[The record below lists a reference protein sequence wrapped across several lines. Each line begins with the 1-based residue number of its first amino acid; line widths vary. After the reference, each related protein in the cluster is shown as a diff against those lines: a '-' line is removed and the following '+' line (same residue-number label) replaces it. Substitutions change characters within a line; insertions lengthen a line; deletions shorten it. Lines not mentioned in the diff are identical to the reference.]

1 MQPTAQSRFADH
13 LCRFL
18 ATATAPRFATGQWLK
33 SLSEDDLYRLNC
45 LIGLALEHHNE
56 RAWDDLAMTCI
67 KANSAERGTCDL
79 PLSGDQLMSYVTT
92 LRVISTIETLRR
104 KGRIE
109 LKTDLTIQPDA
120 ALEAYAPRWAFTRR
134 AHFAH

>member
-1 MQPTAQSRFADH
+1 
-13 LCRFL
+13 
-18 ATATAPRFATGQWLK
+18 
-33 SLSEDDLYRLNC
+33 
-45 LIGLALEHHNE
+45 
-56 RAWDDLAMTCI
+56 MTCI

>member
-45 LIGLALEHHNE
+45 LIGLALEHNFIFFIIHPQG
-56 RAWDDLAMTCI
+56 LG
-67 KANSAERGTCDL
+67 S
-79 PLSGDQLMSYVTT
+79 TT
-92 LRVISTIETLRR
+92 ISSLIYNTIS
-104 KGRIE
+104 
-109 LKTDLTIQPDA
+109 
-120 ALEAYAPRWAFTRR
+120 
-134 AHFAH
+134 